1 MPLARAETAT
11 LAVIDVQEKL
21 APAMAPDVRREVLD
35 GIQVLLRAADQ
46 LGVPV
51 VATEQHPK
59 GLGHTV
65 PEVEDHLPEATT
77 KVVKDSFSCCDEPA
91 FLKPLEQA
99 DRPQVVL
106 TGMEAHVCVL
116 QTAIQL
122 REAGYTPMV
131 VADAVCSRR
140 SDHRANALDRL
151 RAEGVVVTTVESVLF
166 EWLRRAGTDAFRS
179 LAKLI
184 R

>member
-1 MPLARAETAT
+1 MPLARSHSCS
-11 LAVIDVQEKL
+11 LVVIDVQEKL
-21 APAMAPDVRREVLD
+21 ALAMAPDVRRELLA
-35 GIQVLLRAADQ
+35 GGQVLLRAADE

-51 VATEQHPK
+51 VVTEQYPK
-59 GLGHTV
+59 GLGNTL
-65 PEVEDHLPEATT
+65 PEVAEHLPTAST

-91 FLKPLEQA
+91 FTEALEA
-99 DRPQVVL
+99 AGRPQVVL
-106 TGMEAHVCVL
+106 VGMEAHVCVL

-122 REAGYTPMV
+122 QEAGYTVFV

-140 SDHRANALDRL
+140 PGHRADALDRL
-151 RAEGVVVTTVESVLF
+151 RAEGVVVANVESVLF

>member
-1 MPLARAETAT
+1 MPLARAETSS

-21 APAMAPDVRREVLD
+21 APAMAPDVRRELLD

-46 LGVPV
+46 LEVPV
-51 VATEQHPK
+51 VATEQYPK

-65 PEVEDHLPEATT
+65 PEVEGYLPAATH
-77 KVVKDSFSCCDEPA
+77 KVVKDSFSCCDEPG

-106 TGMEAHVCVL
+106 TGMEAHVCIL
-116 QTAIQL
+116 QTAVHL
-122 REAGYTPMV
+122 REAGYTPIV
-131 VADAVCSRR
+131 VADGVCSRR
-140 SDHRANALDRL
+140 ADHRANALDRL
-151 RAEGVVVTTVESVLF
+151 RGEGVVVANVESVLF

-184 R
+184 Q